1 MRRDPIPGN
10 RKEIELRTTADGDLV
25 NNAHSRLHEE
35 MDRGWHDFLR
45 RYTAED
51 LKVVRLVLAD
61 LAAAHRD
68 GVRLVAAPRER

>member
-1 MRRDPIPGN
+1 
-10 RKEIELRTTADGDLV
+10 
-25 NNAHSRLHEE
+25 